1 MESVPH
7 VLLKASHIHLRRR
20 ARGKRNFV
28 SLSGLTENSPRILQS
43 IIVIWLFS
51 NSKTALYMYNVFKYQ
66 VPKLQFL

>member
-7 VLLKASHIHLRRR
+7 VLLKTSHSHLRRR
-20 ARGKRNFV
+20 AGGKRNFV
-28 SLSGLTENSPRILQS
+28 SLVSPKISLGFLQS
-43 IIVIWLFS
+43 IIVIRLFS